1 MTITVLAAVGANLV
15 IGRNG
20 DMPWHLPADLAHFKA
35 ITMGHTLVM
44 GRKTYDSIGRALPG
58 RRTIVITRQPGWH
71 APSVEVAH
79 SLPEAFSLAGPADVF
94 VVGGGEVYREAMPFA
109 DQMLLTEIEQS
120 PEGDAYF
127 PRFEADQWR
136 EIARDAKDG
145 FAWVTYEHTRR
156 ATPQPGTVPLTT
168 TNLGTVHDKTTQT

>member
-15 IGRNG
+15 IGRDG
-20 DMPWHLPADLAHFKA
+20 QMPWHLPEDLAHFKA
-35 ITMGHTLVM
+35 VTMGHTMVM

-79 SLPEAFSLAGPADVF
+79 SLPEALALAGPADVF
-94 VVGGGEVYREAMPFA
+94 VIGGSDVYREAMPYA
-109 DQMLLTEIEQS
+109 DQMLLTEVEQS

-127 PRFEADQWR
+127 PAFQAGDWR
-136 EIARDAKDG
+136 EVAREAHQG
-145 FAWVTYEHTRR
+145 FAFVTYARHRL
-156 ATPQPGTVPLTT
+156 PQT
-168 TNLGTVHDKTTQT
+168 

>member
-15 IGRNG
+15 IGRDG
-20 DMPWHLPADLAHFKA
+20 GMPWHLPEDLAHFKA
-35 ITMGHTLVM
+35 VTMGHTMVM

-79 SLPEAFSLAGPADVF
+79 SLPEALALAGPADVF
-94 VVGGGEVYREAMPFA
+94 VIGGSEVYQEALPYA

-120 PEGDAYF
+120 PEGDAFF
-127 PRFEADQWR
+127 PAFSTSQWR
-136 EIARDAKDG
+136 ETAREPHDG
-145 FAWVTYEHTRR
+145 FAFVTYDRQR
-156 ATPQPGTVPLTT
+156 
-168 TNLGTVHDKTTQT
+168 

>member
-15 IGRNG
+15 IGRDG
-20 DMPWHLPADLAHFKA
+20 DMPWHLPEDLAHFKA
-35 ITMGHTLVM
+35 TTMGHTLLM

-79 SLPEAFSLAGPADVF
+79 SLPEALALAGPADVF
-94 VVGGGEVYREAMPFA
+94 VVGGSEVYRQALPFA

-120 PEGDAYF
+120 PEGDVYF
-127 PRFEADQWR
+127 PAFEPADWH
-136 EIARDAKDG
+136 ETSRDPHDG
-145 FAWVTYEHTRR
+145 YSFVTYTRTRR
-156 ATPQPGTVPLTT
+156 PR
-168 TNLGTVHDKTTQT
+168 